1 MRVQSE
7 NILKSANIM
16 HLHSFIRER
25 NVGLAMILSSWR
37 NVHEY
42 IGRLFSLIDLVPF
55 QILDRGFFN

>member
-7 NILKSANIM
+7 NILMSADIM
-16 HLHSFIRER
+16 HLQSFIRER
-25 NVGLAMILSSWR
+25 NVGLALILSSRR

-42 IGRLFSLIDLVPF
+42 IERFFSLIDLVPF